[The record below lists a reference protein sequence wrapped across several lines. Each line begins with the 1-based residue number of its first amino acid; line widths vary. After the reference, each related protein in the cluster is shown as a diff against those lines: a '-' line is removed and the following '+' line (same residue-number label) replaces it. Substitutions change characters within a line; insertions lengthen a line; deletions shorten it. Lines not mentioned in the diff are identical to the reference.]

1 MSRSP
6 FVGLTTNAEHGD
18 LTKDKRQGRE
28 RHGQRYQRA
37 RLLQRLESLY
47 VRTGFDGAIL
57 ARFTGCRDRPSYDLA
72 MAVTYVFAGIPV
84 ADRDAAVGWYE
95 RLVGRPPDLLP
106 NDHEAAWRLTETGW
120 IYVIVDAGRAGS
132 ALNTLLVDDLDGF
145 LAELAKRSVEAGPVE
160 TIGSGVR
167 VTVVT
172 DPDGNR
178 LQVGQPPT

>member
-1 MSRSP
+1 MKSSASGLDTLAVGAAMTLANTSRRSYRQRPLADLGPWASP
-6 FVGLTTNAEHGD
+6 DAG
-18 LTKDKRQGRE
+18 
-28 RHGQRYQRA
+28 A
-37 RLLQRLESLY
+37 RPGY
-47 VRTGFDGAIL
+47 VLG
-57 ARFTGCRDRPSYDLA
+57 
-72 MAVTYVFAGIPV
+72 MAVTHVFAGIPV
-84 ADRDAAVGWYE
+84 AHRDAAVGWYE